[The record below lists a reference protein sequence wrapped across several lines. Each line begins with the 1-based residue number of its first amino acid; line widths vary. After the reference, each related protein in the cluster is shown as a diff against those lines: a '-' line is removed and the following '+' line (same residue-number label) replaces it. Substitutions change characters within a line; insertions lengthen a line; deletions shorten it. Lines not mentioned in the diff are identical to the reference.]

1 MFSIEYL
8 GGILNFNVLY
18 SIFKFILFVGVNID
32 DIFVF
37 FFGFRWCVEIEIVVM
52 DVIFN
57 DVSNGDLDDGDYV
70 ENIEFVKNYL

>member
-1 MFSIEYL
+1 MIQ
-8 GGILNFNVLY
+8 LY
-18 SIFKFILFVGVNID
+18 
-32 DIFVF
+32 F

-57 DVSNGDLDDGDYV
+57 DVSNGDLNDGDYV